1 MVNNKDLIVPLLEFP
16 HKNIFYFIQILQRKK
31 DHKGVR
37 LGGSNNNSRL
47 VKAYYINSLEKL
59 EVQWEE
65 MVKLADLFEA
75 RVSINLNPRN
85 YKKAAFHVLSKIS
98 NQMGNG
104 DFHDIH
110 KAYNSVCG
118 EYHSEI
124 DKRWIVDIDKEDL
137 DKVEKI
143 EQYINLA
150 HLTMSSHETAGKYK
164 ILAKIPSKSGMHIIT
179 NPFNLDAFGKQFPT
193 ISVHKNNPT
202 LLYCN
207 LK

>member
-1 MVNNKDLIVPLLEFP
+1 MSVNNKDLIVPLLDFP
-16 HKNIFYFIQILQRKK
+16 HKDIFYFIQILQRKK
-31 DHKGVR
+31 DHKGER

-47 VKAYYINSLEKL
+47 IKAYYINSLEKL

-104 DFHDIH
+104 DFHDVH

-118 EYHSEI
+118 EYHAEM
-124 DKRWIVDIDKEDL
+124 DKRWIIDL
-137 DKVEKI
+137 DKDQLDLKDNILEYIENEQKQLKNHEK
-143 EQYINLA
+143 A
-150 HLTMSSHETAGKYK
+150 SRYK
-164 ILAKIPSKSGMHIIT
+164 ILAEIPSKSGLHIIT
-179 NPFNLDAFGKQFPT
+179 NPFDLSDWEWKEVE
-193 ISVHKNNPT
+193 IHRNNPT
-202 LLYCN
+202 N
-207 LK
+207 LFIP